1 MPGAE
6 AAEQISNRE
15 GFLQRSL
22 RRSPTPASI
31 AARLTFENVSHRYGH
46 TEAVS
51 DVSLDIAPGE
61 ILCLVGHS
69 GCGKTTLLRL
79 AAGVEDPAS
88 GRILING
95 QDVTAGATRLPPEK
109 RGVGLMFQDFAL
121 FPHMTN
127 LANVMFGLKAS
138 PRAEAERE
146 ALLALDRVGL
156 RAHAHAYPHM
166 LSGGEQQRIALA
178 RAVVPRPSV
187 LLMDEPFSGLDR
199 RLRDEVRDV
208 TLGVLRDSRVT
219 CIIVTHDPEE
229 ALRIGDRIALMR
241 NGRLIQVDTPEAI
254 YTRPAGLFSARFF
267 CELNEVPG
275 RVEQG
280 RIATPLGTFAA
291 PGLAEGIESIVAI
304 RPQGVRLTSP
314 EDGVVGRIEHKHF
327 LGETEL
333 VELSVEGLDVPFKA
347 RLRKSSAG
355 SVKSDVGISIDPAE
369 VLVFAASEP

>member
-1 MPGAE
+1 LPGGQA
-6 AAEQISNRE
+6 QIKSRA
-15 GFLQRSL
+15 GFLRRIQ
-22 RRSPTPASI
+22 RSPTPATI
-31 AARLTFENVSHRYGH
+31 AARLTFEHVSHRYGD
-46 TEAVS
+46 TQAVR

-61 ILCLVGHS
+61 ILCLLGHS
-69 GCGKTTLLRL
+69 GCGKTTMLRL
-79 AAGVEDPAS
+79 AAGVEDPTS

-138 PRAEAERE
+138 PRAEAQQE
-146 ALLALDRVGL
+146 ALLALDRVGM
-156 RAHAHAYPHM
+156 RDYAQAYPHM

-178 RAVVPRPSV
+178 RAVAPRPSV

-241 NGRLIQVDTPEAI
+241 GGRMIQVDTPEAI

-267 CELNEVPG
+267 CELNEVSG
-275 RVEQG
+275 RVDNG
-280 RIATPLGTFAA
+280 RVATQLGSFAA
-291 PGLAEGIESIVAI
+291 PDLAEGAEAIVAI
-304 RPQGVRLTSP
+304 RPQGVLLTAGN
-314 EDGVVGRIEHKHF
+314 DGVAARIEHKHF

-333 VELSVEGLDVPFKA
+333 VELSVQGLDLPLTA
-347 RLRKSSAG
+347 RVRKSTAP
-355 SVKSDVGISIDPAE
+355 SVKSDVGIFIDPAE